1 MPATLGQTVT
11 SPRAGTGLLG
21 PAAEVLSVLTLL
33 PLIVALACS
42 FSATGADG
50 GYAEWWG
57 TSRGWLALGRTV
69 RLAALAATFAL
80 APAWMLVAAAAQL
93 PRRWAGAAAWLACLP
108 MLVPSSLL
116 ATAWIVA
123 LGREGAVTH
132 AVQAVFG
139 DVRLPVFSV
148 PAAAMVVALR
158 YFGLA
163 ALVLTYARR
172 RLEAGWPAR
181 RVLGISRTSALLHL
195 TLRPAIGPTAA
206 AWLLVMLFAMNDHI
220 IPGMFLISTYGT
232 QVLIQYAALL
242 DPDGAAA
249 LAAPM
254 AAVGAVAVAA
264 ALWGGG
270 RAWTGLDRPAA
281 ASRPP
286 PRLPARVL
294 CAAASAA
301 VLAVALAVPV
311 AVLAHRA
318 GSWRALAEAFSA
330 ARDQAWQTLLLSGAA
345 GVLCMVVA
353 AILASRWVR
362 AARRGTRTAA
372 PLVLLNLAVP
382 PSLLGIGMIGLAQTR
397 ALSVVRDTPWP
408 LVFGYAARFLPVAT
422 LMLYALWR
430 REPVE
435 PVAAARVHG
444 VSVWRTLRHVLW
456 PRHRLTLPA
465 AGLLAALLAAT
476 ELEMSVLL
484 VPPGASTLGVRL
496 YTLIH
501 TAPASVTSALA
512 LDILLLIGPAIV
524 LFGLLLSLGRRRTVE
539 GER

>member
-1 MPATLGQTVT
+1 MRATLGQPVA

-21 PAAEVLSVLTLL
+21 PAAEILSVLAVL
-33 PLIVALACS
+33 PLVVALACS
-42 FSATGADG
+42 FSASGPDG
-50 GYAEWWG
+50 GYAAWWG
-57 TSRGWLALGRTV
+57 TSRGYLALGRTV

-80 APAWMLVAAAAQL
+80 VPAWILVTGAAQL
-93 PRRWAGAAAWLACLP
+93 PRRWRGAAAWLACLP

-123 LGREGAVTH
+123 LGREGAVTR
-132 AVQAVFG
+132 ALQTVVGNAG
-139 DVRLPVFSV
+139 LSV
-148 PAAAMVVALR
+148 YSLPAAALVVALR

-163 ALVLTYARR
+163 ALVLTQAQR
-172 RLEAGWPAR
+172 RLEVSWPAR
-181 RVLGISRTSALLHL
+181 RVFRLPRATAFVHL
-195 TLRPAIGPTAA
+195 ALRPATRATAA
-206 AWLLVMLFAMNDHI
+206 AWLLVLLFAMNDHI

-242 DPDGAAA
+242 DTSGAAA

-254 AAVGAVAVAA
+254 AAVGAAAVAVA
-264 ALWGGG
+264 LWAGG

-281 ASRPP
+281 AQRPP
-286 PRLPARVL
+286 SRLPTRVL
-294 CAAASAA
+294 GAAASVA

-318 GSWRALAEAFSA
+318 GSWRALGEALAA
-330 ARDQAWQTLLLSGAA
+330 ARDQAWQTVLVSSAA
-345 GVLCMVVA
+345 GGLCTVVA
-353 AILASRWVR
+353 AALAARWVQ

-372 PLVLLNLAVP
+372 PLVLLNLTVP
-382 PSLLGIGMIGLAQTR
+382 PSLLAIGMIHLSQTP
-397 ALSVVRDTPWP
+397 AGAVLRDTSWP
-408 LVFGYAARFLPVAT
+408 LVLGYVARFLPVAT

-444 VSVWRTLRHVLW
+444 VSTWGTLRHVLW
-456 PRHRLTLPA
+456 PRHRPTLLA

-501 TAPASVTSALA
+501 TAPEPVTSALA
-512 LDILLLIGPAIV
+512 LDILLLVGPAIL
-524 LFGLLLSLGRRRTVE
+524 LFGLLLSLGRRKTAEAR
-539 GER
+539 